1 MCILVAMVAF
11 TDGPHVQTA
20 LVKFVVIIDDGGELA
35 SFGADE
41 NKGIGADIVWAKI
54 MIKLFLRY
62 ILN

>member
-1 MCILVAMVAF
+1 MPVARALVI
-11 TDGPHVQTA
+11 TNYKII